1 MDIKLDSTV
10 LESVVQYIS
19 ATDSVMAKQAAM
31 DSAVGS
37 EVDSVITK
45 LAAVNLLPEA
55 TKEASIARVKEDP
68 TYMIDLLK
76 QAASVMETE
85 APAGVGVEPIKQASA
100 SLSADEAFVN
110 ALLA

>member
-1 MDIKLDSTV
+1 MDIKIDSTV
-10 LESVVQYIS
+10 LEGVVKYIS
-19 ATDSVMAKQAAM
+19 ATDSIMAKQAAM

-37 EVDSVITK
+37 EVDEVITK

-55 TKEASIARVKEDP
+55 TKEASIAKVKEDP

-76 QAASVMETE
+76 QAASVMQTE

-100 SLSADEAFVN
+100 GTSADDKFVA